1 MPRITPLTAGL
12 PINAVAS
19 GWPRATARAPTS
31 TRNTSIRSRNR
42 LARRILRRSL
52 GIAAASRSAMLLT
65 KPQNAV
71 GAHGDAKRGG
81 LDREATRVR
90 KPRPRVARW
99 CREGHKPS
107 RWLIPATPE
116 SVRGFGYGA
125 YAAGGT

>member
-65 KPQNAV
+65 KPQIAV

-81 LDREATRVR
+81 LDRAATRVR
-90 KPRPRVARW
+90 KPRP
-99 CREGHKPS
+99 
-107 RWLIPATPE
+107 PAPDGAE
-116 SVRGFGYGA
+116 RAASLADGGFRQHRKLSADGLAHG
-125 YAAGGT
+125 